1 MNKIKIAISCF
12 QISNSGG
19 GLENALV
26 RFLNQIDYTL
36 YEITLFLCNPHIGNK
51 FSLNNNVK
59 VINIGVEHAF
69 SDSNVI
75 SKPKWLWRG
84 YIKLVGLLK
93 LFLKINTYDIII
105 EYGPSILFNSIAKC
119 KNRQSKF
126 IYWHHT
132 DFQGFIDKKN
142 EFYKKYRK
150 NLLNHLDAV
159 VFVNQNDRN
168 LLKEYDKDKLL
179 KSNIFT
185 IYNVLP
191 IHQIIDKSNEL
202 INNKLINSDYIVMV
216 ARLDKQKDHAT
227 LFKAFVEVN
236 KSHPNLNLVLLG
248 DGGEKESLKI
258 LSAQLGLED
267 RIYFLGSV
275 ENPYAWIKNAKA
287 LILSTNYEGFGLVI
301 IESICVNTVPIVSDI
316 PQCLEAINHHKCGI
330 SFENHNAFDLVE
342 KINLVLNNKYDKQT
356 FLSERDKFLYRFIS
370 DTINVEFNTM
380 VQVVLN
386 NKREFN

>member
-1 MNKIKIAISCF
+1 
-12 QISNSGG
+12 
-19 GLENALV
+19 
-26 RFLNQIDYTL
+26 
-36 YEITLFLCNPHIGNK
+36 
-51 FSLNNNVK
+51 
-59 VINIGVEHAF
+59 
-69 SDSNVI
+69 
-75 SKPKWLWRG
+75 
-84 YIKLVGLLK
+84 
-93 LFLKINTYDIII
+93 
-105 EYGPSILFNSIAKC
+105 
-119 KNRQSKF
+119 
-126 IYWHHT
+126 
-132 DFQGFIDKKN
+132 
-142 EFYKKYRK
+142 
-150 NLLNHLDAV
+150 
-159 VFVNQNDRN
+159 
-168 LLKEYDKDKLL
+168 
-179 KSNIFT
+179 
-185 IYNVLP
+185 LP